1 VQVSERLR
9 KALRASHFRRVE
21 SQIRGELAAWLECPA
36 ELLSFVDWDEH
47 DRVLQQYS
55 QLRQAATTGHCP
67 KRRREWRK
75 TDRVMLEKSLAAH
88 AAQATGWTGYVYVPE
103 YLIEFIPYHGYETCE
118 VPLLR
123 VACFDK
129 IFLRATYLLNHPNYF
144 GYFECIF
151 SDLTNAVCFDL
162 SEVVDYQQE
171 LAPVRLELYSVTG
184 LGLVAA
190 DWVSQL

>member
-21 SQIRGELAAWLECPA
+21 SQIREELAEWLECPA

-47 DRVLQQYS
+47 DQVLQQYS
-55 QLRQAATTGHCP
+55 QLCQATTAGRSP
-67 KRRREWRK
+67 KVRREWWK

-88 AAQATGWTGYVYVPE
+88 AAQATGWTGYIYVPE
-103 YLIEFIPYHGYETCE
+103 YLIQLIPYHGYETCE

-129 IFLRATYLLNHPNYF
+129 IFLRAIHLLDHPRYF

-151 SDLTNAVCFDL
+151 SDLANAVYFDL
-162 SEVVDYQQE
+162 SEVVDYQKDSV
-171 LAPVRLELYSVTG
+171 PIRLELYSISG